1 VYYEL
6 VVARLDASA
15 EGVAALATHLSRSE
29 KDRAA
34 RFHFERDRRRYT
46 VARGRLRELLASRL
60 GEEPHALEFVYGEN
74 GKPALADAS
83 LHFNVSHCE
92 DVAVYALCRER
103 EIGVDV
109 EALHPIREADG
120 IAAQF
125 FSRAETEAFRALGE
139 SSRTLGFYNCWT
151 RKEAMVKATGA
162 GLAMPLDGFAVSLA
176 PGDAARVLH
185 VAGRPGDGGWRLH
198 SFTPRPGFVAA
209 LAIAPESAPESVP
222 DSP

>member
-1 VYYEL
+1 VYFEL
-6 VVARLDASA
+6 VVARLDESA

-29 KDRAA
+29 TDRAA
-34 RFHFERDRRRYT
+34 RLRFERDRRRYT

-60 GEEPHALEFVYGEN
+60 DADPGALEFVYGEN

-92 DVAVYALCRER
+92 DLAVYAFSCER
-103 EIGVDV
+103 ELGVDV

-125 FSRAETEAFRALGE
+125 FSRVETQAFCALDAA
-139 SSRTLGFYNCWT
+139 SRTLGFYNCWT
-151 RKEAMVKATGA
+151 RKEAIVKAIGD

-185 VAGRPGDGGWRLH
+185 IAGRPGDGGWSLH
-198 SFTPRPGFVAA
+198 SFTPSAGFVAA
-209 LAIAPESAPESVP
+209 VAIAPESAPESAP
-222 DSP
+222 G